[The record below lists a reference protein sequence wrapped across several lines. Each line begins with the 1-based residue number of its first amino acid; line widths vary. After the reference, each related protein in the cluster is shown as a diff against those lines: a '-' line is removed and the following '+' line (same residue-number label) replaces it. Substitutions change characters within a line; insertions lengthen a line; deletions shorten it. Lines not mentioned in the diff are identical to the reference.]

1 MIENRSIIENNKLS
15 LKENPDDV
23 LKVKNITK
31 VYNKKDQKYKAL
43 DDLSFEVKRGEIFG
57 IVGESGSGKSTLAR
71 QITRLENPTEGQ
83 IILNG
88 KEITNLKGRELRNI
102 YKDIQMIFQDPL
114 GSFDPRLKIGKS
126 IDELLKN
133 KKIPPEIRKQ
143 KIVELLNLVGLDE
156 QYIDKYP
163 KELSGGQCQ
172 RAAIAKALST
182 EPSILICDEV
192 TSALD
197 VSIQGQVLSLLKE
210 LREKKQMTYL
220 FICHDLALVELL
232 CDRVIVLNKGSVVE
246 SGVAKEVINNP
257 KHPYT
262 KLLLSSIF
270 PIGDNKWVIP
280 DIVIDEGDA
289 IYSSCKF
296 YNRCKFKNQ
305 NCTNSKLELKKVG
318 ENHFVRCCN
327 V

>member
-43 DDLSFEVKRGEIFG
+43 DDVSFEVKRGEIFG

>member
-43 DDLSFEVKRGEIFG
+43 DDVSFEVKRGEIFG

-182 EPSILICDEV
+182 EPSILICDEI

>member
-1 MIENRSIIENNKLS
+1 MLFRS
-15 LKENPDDV
+15 
-23 LKVKNITK
+23 
-31 VYNKKDQKYKAL
+31 
-43 DDLSFEVKRGEIFG
+43 
-57 IVGESGSGKSTLAR
+57 
-71 QITRLENPTEGQ
+71 
-83 IILNG
+83 
-88 KEITNLKGRELRNI
+88 
-102 YKDIQMIFQDPL
+102 

>member
-43 DDLSFEVKRGEIFG
+43 DDVSFEAKRGEIFG